1 MIIVQSKQIKIFE
14 KIINILLN
22 ILIVIF
28 AFILL
33 VSIYNNIQISI
44 LKNDYS
50 SFFDYSLFEVQTG
63 SMSGTIEV
71 GDWIVV
77 KKTNDIDLN
86 DIITFKQGNE
96 FTTHRVIEKYND
108 TYVTKGDVNNTKD
121 EPISK
126 DDIVGKVV
134 NVLPHFG
141 ILRKTLFNPLVVVSL
156 IITLFLINIALKKE
170 EKANETE
177 LKLKRKMK
185 TVVSKVAEKNKEKI
199 NEEVKPK
206 EENKPKE
213 RIKMNF
219 RKKIDHSKDIPKVKS
234 NSKVK
239 INKIS
244 GSDDDIEVLDV
255 DDISTDDD
263 LDKTMYFRMIQVDKD
278 EIEKTYSKIKESK
291 EENEMIIDDNEDEK
305 VNTKEDV
312 IKHNLELIQNK
323 RKKCKTIIEKA
334 MVIKEDE
341 LEELIKVLNFNQE
354 FKVNEPTIKDTLLKA
369 YIDARYYNDCGDIN
383 VSYDGRN
390 VGAKIEKVID
400 DTSFEIVRNYKGNDN
415 KFKDKVMKFNTIFKI
430 ITYIE
435 KYDNVK
441 DLEDK
446 KKKYR
451 NKLSEYLNNDFL
463 NDELLNKLVSK
474 LIKICKT
481 YNSMLKYTLD
491 KMQTNLFEVK
501 YNRIANRKIFA
512 LEIDH
517 NLSFSKIYSD
527 YIIEK
532 TYNEEGVVFDRLAV
546 LINILSTRIVVNM
559 LKGDFASKYLLYIPY
574 NLYAKTNKIN
584 DIFEMFIDEF
594 AKNSIVVLINYDE
607 IDDDKAM
614 IKSLVKKGYKF
625 AINIDDNNIN
635 DKDLELMYIV
645 DYIFVLNEENKKR
658 IPKDLRGKVI
668 VEDIRGK
675 VN

>member
-1 MIIVQSKQIKIFE
+1 MIIVQSKQIKLFE
-14 KIINILLN
+14 KIVNILLN
-22 ILIVIF
+22 ILIIIF

-33 VSIYNNIQISI
+33 VSIYNNIQITI
-44 LKNDYS
+44 FKNDYS
-50 SFFDYSLFEVQTG
+50 SFFGYSLFEVQTG

-77 KKTNDIDLN
+77 KETNDIELN
-86 DIITFKQGNE
+86 DIITYKQGDE

-121 EPISK
+121 EPIT
-126 DDIVGKVV
+126 DEEIVGKVV

-156 IITLFLINIALKKE
+156 IITLFLISFALKKE
-170 EKANETE
+170 DKEKE
-177 LKLKRKMK
+177 LKLKKKMEE
-185 TVVSKVAEKNKEKI
+185 VISKVKDKDTVKDKE
-199 NEEVKPK
+199 KPK
-206 EENKPKE
+206 EVDKPKE

-255 DDISTDDD
+255 DDISTDED

-291 EENEMIIDDNEDEK
+291 EENEIIIDDNEDEK
-305 VNTKEDV
+305 ENTKEEV

-341 LEELIKVLNFNQE
+341 IEELIKVLNFNQE

-369 YIDARYYNDCGDIN
+369 YIDARYYNNCGDIN

-390 VGAKIEKVID
+390 VGAKLEKVID
-400 DTSFEIVRNYKGNDN
+400 NTSFEMIRTYKGNDSG
-415 KFKDKVMKFNTIFKI
+415 FKDKVMKFNTIFKI

-435 KYDNVK
+435 KYAK
-441 DLEDK
+441 IQDLDDK
-446 KKKYR
+446 KNKYR
-451 NKLSEYLNNDFL
+451 NKLREYLNNDFL
-463 NDELLNKLVSK
+463 TDDLANKLVSK
-474 LIKICKT
+474 LIKITKT
-481 YNSMLKYTLD
+481 YNNMLKYSLD
-491 KMQTNLFEVK
+491 KMQTNLFKIK

-584 DIFEMFIDEF
+584 DIFEMFVDEF

-607 IDDDKAM
+607 IDDDKTM

>member
-1 MIIVQSKQIKIFE
+1 MIIVQSKQIKLFE
-14 KIINILLN
+14 KIVNILLN
-22 ILIVIF
+22 ILIIIF

-33 VSIYNNIQISI
+33 VSIYNNIQITI
-44 LKNDYS
+44 FKNDYS
-50 SFFDYSLFEVQTG
+50 SFFGYSLFEVQTG

-77 KKTNDIDLN
+77 KETNDIELN
-86 DIITFKQGNE
+86 DIITYKQGDE

-121 EPISK
+121 EPIT
-126 DDIVGKVV
+126 DEEIVGKVV

-156 IITLFLINIALKKE
+156 IITLFLISFALKKE
-170 EKANETE
+170 DKEKE
-177 LKLKRKMK
+177 LKLKKKMEE
-185 TVVSKVAEKNKEKI
+185 VISKVKDKDTVKDKE
-199 NEEVKPK
+199 KPK
-206 EENKPKE
+206 EVDKPKE

-255 DDISTDDD
+255 DDISTDED

-291 EENEMIIDDNEDEK
+291 EENEIIIDDNEDEK
-305 VNTKEDV
+305 ENTKEEV

-341 LEELIKVLNFNQE
+341 IEELIKVLNFNQE

-369 YIDARYYNDCGDIN
+369 YIDARYYNNCGDIN

-390 VGAKIEKVID
+390 VGAKLEKVID
-400 DTSFEIVRNYKGNDN
+400 NTSFEMIRTYKGNDSR
-415 KFKDKVMKFNTIFKI
+415 FKDKVMKFNTIFKI

-435 KYDNVK
+435 KYAK
-441 DLEDK
+441 IQDLDDK
-446 KKKYR
+446 KNKYR
-451 NKLSEYLNNDFL
+451 NKLREYLNNDFL
-463 NDELLNKLVSK
+463 TDDLANKLVSK
-474 LIKICKT
+474 LIKITKT
-481 YNSMLKYTLD
+481 YNNMLKYSLD
-491 KMQTNLFEVK
+491 KMQTNLFKIK

-584 DIFEMFIDEF
+584 DIFEMFVDEF

-607 IDDDKAM
+607 IDDDKTM

>member
-1 MIIVQSKQIKIFE
+1 MIIVQSKQIKLFE
-14 KIINILLN
+14 KIVNILLN
-22 ILIVIF
+22 ILIIIF

-33 VSIYNNIQISI
+33 VSIYNNIQITI
-44 LKNDYS
+44 FKNDYS
-50 SFFDYSLFEVQTG
+50 SFFGYSLFEVQTG

-77 KKTNDIDLN
+77 KETNDIELN
-86 DIITFKQGNE
+86 DIITYKQGDE

-121 EPISK
+121 EPIT
-126 DDIVGKVV
+126 DEEIVGKVV

-156 IITLFLINIALKKE
+156 IITLFLISFALKKE
-170 EKANETE
+170 DKEKE
-177 LKLKRKMK
+177 LKLKKKMEE
-185 TVVSKVAEKNKEKI
+185 VISKVKDKDTVKDKE
-199 NEEVKPK
+199 KPK
-206 EENKPKE
+206 EVDKPKE

-255 DDISTDDD
+255 DDISTDED

-291 EENEMIIDDNEDEK
+291 EENEIIIDNNEDEK
-305 VNTKEDV
+305 ENTKEEV

-341 LEELIKVLNFNQE
+341 IEELIKVLNFNQE

-369 YIDARYYNDCGDIN
+369 YIDARYYNNCGDIN

-390 VGAKIEKVID
+390 VGAKLEKVID
-400 DTSFEIVRNYKGNDN
+400 NTSFEMIRTYKGNDSR
-415 KFKDKVMKFNTIFKI
+415 FKDKVMKFNTIFKI

-435 KYDNVK
+435 KYAK
-441 DLEDK
+441 IQDLDDK
-446 KKKYR
+446 KNKYR
-451 NKLSEYLNNDFL
+451 NKLREYLNNDFL
-463 NDELLNKLVSK
+463 TDDLANKLVSK
-474 LIKICKT
+474 LIKITKT
-481 YNSMLKYTLD
+481 YNNMLKYSLD
-491 KMQTNLFEVK
+491 KMQTNLFKIK

-584 DIFEMFIDEF
+584 DIFEMFVDEF

-607 IDDDKAM
+607 IDDDKTM

>member
-1 MIIVQSKQIKIFE
+1 MIIVQSKQIKLFE
-14 KIINILLN
+14 KIVNILLN
-22 ILIVIF
+22 ILIIIF

-33 VSIYNNIQISI
+33 VSIYNNIQITI
-44 LKNDYS
+44 FKNDYS
-50 SFFDYSLFEVQTG
+50 SFFGYSLFEVQTG

-77 KKTNDIDLN
+77 KETNDIELN
-86 DIITFKQGNE
+86 DIITYKQGDE

-121 EPISK
+121 EPIT
-126 DDIVGKVV
+126 DEEIVGKVV

-156 IITLFLINIALKKE
+156 IITLFLISFALKKE
-170 EKANETE
+170 DKEKE
-177 LKLKRKMK
+177 LKLKKKMEE
-185 TVVSKVAEKNKEKI
+185 VISKVKDKDTVKDKE
-199 NEEVKPK
+199 KPK
-206 EENKPKE
+206 EVDKPKE

-255 DDISTDDD
+255 DDISTDED

-291 EENEMIIDDNEDEK
+291 EENEIIIDDNEDEK
-305 VNTKEDV
+305 ENTKEEV

-341 LEELIKVLNFNQE
+341 IEELIKVLNFNQE

-369 YIDARYYNDCGDIN
+369 YIDARYYNNCGDIN

-390 VGAKIEKVID
+390 VGAKLEKVID
-400 DTSFEIVRNYKGNDN
+400 NTSFEMIRTYKGNDSG
-415 KFKDKVMKFNTIFKI
+415 FKDKVMKFNTIFKI

-435 KYDNVK
+435 KYAK
-441 DLEDK
+441 IQDLDDK
-446 KKKYR
+446 KNKYR
-451 NKLSEYLNNDFL
+451 NKLREYLNNDFL
-463 NDELLNKLVSK
+463 TDDLANKLVSK
-474 LIKICKT
+474 LIKITKT
-481 YNSMLKYTLD
+481 YNNMLKYSLD
-491 KMQTNLFEVK
+491 KMQTNLFKIK

-584 DIFEMFIDEF
+584 DIFEMFVDEF

-607 IDDDKAM
+607 IDDNKAM

>member
-1 MIIVQSKQIKIFE
+1 MIIVQSKQIKLFE
-14 KIINILLN
+14 KIVNILLN
-22 ILIVIF
+22 ILIIIF

-33 VSIYNNIQISI
+33 VSIYNNIQITI
-44 LKNDYS
+44 FKNDYS
-50 SFFDYSLFEVQTG
+50 SFFGYSLFEVQTG

-77 KKTNDIDLN
+77 KETNDIELN
-86 DIITFKQGNE
+86 DIITYKQGDE

-121 EPISK
+121 EPIT
-126 DDIVGKVV
+126 DEEIVGKVV

-156 IITLFLINIALKKE
+156 IITLFLISFALKKE
-170 EKANETE
+170 DKEKE
-177 LKLKRKMK
+177 LKLKKKMEE
-185 TVVSKVAEKNKEKI
+185 VISKVKDKDTVKDKE
-199 NEEVKPK
+199 KPK
-206 EENKPKE
+206 EVDKPKE

-255 DDISTDDD
+255 DDISTDED

-291 EENEMIIDDNEDEK
+291 EENEIIIDDNEDEK
-305 VNTKEDV
+305 ENTKEEV

-341 LEELIKVLNFNQE
+341 IEELIKVLNFNQE

-390 VGAKIEKVID
+390 VGAKIEEVID

-559 LKGDFASKYLLYIPY
+559 LKGDFVSKYLLYIPY

-584 DIFEMFIDEF
+584 DIFEMFVDEF

-607 IDDDKAM
+607 IDDNKAM

>member
-1 MIIVQSKQIKIFE
+1 MIIVQSKQIKLFE
-14 KIINILLN
+14 KIVNILLN
-22 ILIVIF
+22 ILIIIF

-33 VSIYNNIQISI
+33 VSIYNNIQITI
-44 LKNDYS
+44 FKNDYS
-50 SFFDYSLFEVQTG
+50 SFFGYSLFEVQTG

-77 KKTNDIDLN
+77 KETNDIELN
-86 DIITFKQGNE
+86 DIITYKQGDE

-108 TYVTKGDVNNTKD
+108 TYVTKGDVNNPKD
-121 EPISK
+121 EPIT
-126 DDIVGKVV
+126 DEEIVGKLV

-156 IITLFLINIALKKE
+156 IITLFLISYALKKE
-170 EKANETE
+170 DKEKE
-177 LKLKRKMK
+177 LKLKKKMEE
-185 TVVSKVAEKNKEKI
+185 VISKVKDKDTVKDKE
-199 NEEVKPK
+199 KPK
-206 EENKPKE
+206 EVDKPKE

-255 DDISTDDD
+255 DDVSTDED

-291 EENEMIIDDNEDEK
+291 EENEIIIDDNEDEK
-305 VNTKEDV
+305 ENTKEEV

-334 MVIKEDE
+334 LVIKEDE
-341 LEELIKVLNFNQE
+341 IEELIKVLNFNQE

-369 YIDARYYNDCGDIN
+369 YIDARYYNNCGDIN

-390 VGAKIEKVID
+390 VGAKLEKVID
-400 DTSFEIVRNYKGNDN
+400 NTSFEMIRTYKGNDSR
-415 KFKDKVMKFNTIFKI
+415 FKDKVMKFNTIFKI

-435 KYDNVK
+435 KYAK
-441 DLEDK
+441 IQDLDDK
-446 KKKYR
+446 KNKYR
-451 NKLSEYLNNDFL
+451 NKLREYLNNDFL
-463 NDELLNKLVSK
+463 TDDLANKLVSK
-474 LIKICKT
+474 LIKITKT
-481 YNSMLKYTLD
+481 YNNMLKYSLD
-491 KMQTNLFEVK
+491 KMQTNLFKIK

-546 LINILSTRIVVNM
+546 LINILSTKIVVNM

-584 DIFEMFIDEF
+584 DIFEMFVDEF

-607 IDDDKAM
+607 IDDDKTM

>member
-1 MIIVQSKQIKIFE
+1 MIIVQSKQIKLFE
-14 KIINILLN
+14 KIVNILLN
-22 ILIVIF
+22 ILIIIF

-33 VSIYNNIQISI
+33 VSIYNNIQITI

-50 SFFDYSLFEVQTG
+50 SFFGYSLFEVQTG

-77 KKTNDIDLN
+77 KETNDIELN
-86 DIITFKQGNE
+86 DIITYKQGDE

-121 EPISK
+121 EPIT
-126 DDIVGKVV
+126 DEEIVGKVV

-156 IITLFLINIALKKE
+156 IITLFLISFALKKE
-170 EKANETE
+170 DKEKE
-177 LKLKRKMK
+177 LKLKKKMEE
-185 TVVSKVAEKNKEKI
+185 VISKVKDKDTVKDKDKD
-199 NEEVKPK
+199 KPK
-206 EENKPKE
+206 EVDKPKE

-255 DDISTDDD
+255 DDISTDED

-291 EENEMIIDDNEDEK
+291 EENEIIIDDNEDEK
-305 VNTKEDV
+305 ENTKEEV

-341 LEELIKVLNFNQE
+341 IEELIKVLNFNQE

-369 YIDARYYNDCGDIN
+369 YIDARYYNNCGDIN

-390 VGAKIEKVID
+390 VGAKLEKVID
-400 DTSFEIVRNYKGNDN
+400 NTSFEMIRTYKGNDSR
-415 KFKDKVMKFNTIFKI
+415 FKDKVMKFNTIFKI

-435 KYDNVK
+435 KYAK
-441 DLEDK
+441 IQDLDDK
-446 KKKYR
+446 KNKYR
-451 NKLSEYLNNDFL
+451 NKLREYLNNDFL
-463 NDELLNKLVSK
+463 TDDLANKLVSK
-474 LIKICKT
+474 LIKITKT
-481 YNSMLKYTLD
+481 YNNMLKYSLD
-491 KMQTNLFEVK
+491 KMQTNLFKIK

-584 DIFEMFIDEF
+584 DIFEMFVDEF

>member
-1 MIIVQSKQIKIFE
+1 MIIVQSKQIKLFE
-14 KIINILLN
+14 KIVNILLN
-22 ILIVIF
+22 ILIIIF

-33 VSIYNNIQISI
+33 VSIYNNIQITI
-44 LKNDYS
+44 FKNDYS
-50 SFFDYSLFEVQTG
+50 SFFGYSLFEVQTG

-77 KKTNDIDLN
+77 KETNDIELN
-86 DIITFKQGNE
+86 DIITYKQGDE

-121 EPISK
+121 EPIT
-126 DDIVGKVV
+126 DEEIVGKVV

-156 IITLFLINIALKKE
+156 IITLFLISFALKKE
-170 EKANETE
+170 DKEKE
-177 LKLKRKMK
+177 LKLKKKMEE
-185 TVVSKVAEKNKEKI
+185 VISKVKDKDTVKDKE
-199 NEEVKPK
+199 KPK
-206 EENKPKE
+206 EVDKPKE

-255 DDISTDDD
+255 DDISTDED

-291 EENEMIIDDNEDEK
+291 EENEIIIDDNEDEK
-305 VNTKEDV
+305 ENTKEEV

-341 LEELIKVLNFNQE
+341 IEELIKVLNFNQE

-369 YIDARYYNDCGDIN
+369 YIDARYYNNCGDIN

-559 LKGDFASKYLLYIPY
+559 LKGDFVSKYLLYIPY

-584 DIFEMFIDEF
+584 DIFEMFVDEF

-607 IDDDKAM
+607 IDDNKAM

>member
-1 MIIVQSKQIKIFE
+1 MIIVQSKQIKLFE
-14 KIINILLN
+14 KIVNILLN
-22 ILIVIF
+22 ILIIIF

-33 VSIYNNIQISI
+33 VSIYNNIQITI

-50 SFFDYSLFEVQTG
+50 SFFGYSLFEVQTG

-77 KKTNDIDLN
+77 KETNDIELN
-86 DIITFKQGNE
+86 DIITYKQGDE

-121 EPISK
+121 EPIT
-126 DDIVGKVV
+126 DEEIVGKVV

-156 IITLFLINIALKKE
+156 IITLFLISFALKKE
-170 EKANETE
+170 DKEKE
-177 LKLKRKMK
+177 LKLKKKMEE
-185 TVVSKVAEKNKEKI
+185 VISKVKDKDTVKDKE
-199 NEEVKPK
+199 KPK
-206 EENKPKE
+206 EVDKPKE

-255 DDISTDDD
+255 DDISTDED

-291 EENEMIIDDNEDEK
+291 EENEIIIDDNEDEK
-305 VNTKEDV
+305 ENTKEEV

-341 LEELIKVLNFNQE
+341 IEELIKVLNFNQE

-369 YIDARYYNDCGDIN
+369 YIDARYYNNCGDIN

-390 VGAKIEKVID
+390 VGAKLEKVID
-400 DTSFEIVRNYKGNDN
+400 NTSFEMIRTYKGNDSR
-415 KFKDKVMKFNTIFKI
+415 FKDKVMKFNTIFKI

-435 KYDNVK
+435 KYAK
-441 DLEDK
+441 IQDLDDK
-446 KKKYR
+446 KNKYR
-451 NKLSEYLNNDFL
+451 NKLREYLNNDFL
-463 NDELLNKLVSK
+463 TDDLANKLVSK
-474 LIKICKT
+474 LIKITKT
-481 YNSMLKYTLD
+481 YNNMLKYSLD

-584 DIFEMFIDEF
+584 DIFEMFVDEF

>member
-1 MIIVQSKQIKIFE
+1 MIIVQSKQIKLFE
-14 KIINILLN
+14 KIVNILLN
-22 ILIVIF
+22 ILIIIF

-33 VSIYNNIQISI
+33 VSIYNNIQITI
-44 LKNDYS
+44 FKNDYS
-50 SFFDYSLFEVQTG
+50 SFFGYSLFEVQTG

-77 KKTNDIDLN
+77 KETNDIELN
-86 DIITFKQGNE
+86 DIITYKQGDE

-121 EPISK
+121 EPIT
-126 DDIVGKVV
+126 DEEIVGKVV

-156 IITLFLINIALKKE
+156 IITLFLISFALKKE
-170 EKANETE
+170 DKEKE
-177 LKLKRKMK
+177 LKLKKKMEE
-185 TVVSKVAEKNKEKI
+185 VISKVKDKDTVKDKE
-199 NEEVKPK
+199 KPK
-206 EENKPKE
+206 EVDKPKE

-255 DDISTDDD
+255 DDISTDED

-291 EENEMIIDDNEDEK
+291 EENEIIIDDNEDEK
-305 VNTKEDV
+305 ENTKEEV

-341 LEELIKVLNFNQE
+341 IEELIKVLNFNQE

-369 YIDARYYNDCGDIN
+369 YIDARYYNNCGDIN

-390 VGAKIEKVID
+390 VGAKLEKVID
-400 DTSFEIVRNYKGNDN
+400 NTSFEMIRTYKGNDSR
-415 KFKDKVMKFNTIFKI
+415 FKDKVMKFNTIFKI

-435 KYDNVK
+435 KYAK
-441 DLEDK
+441 IQDLDDK
-446 KKKYR
+446 KNKYR
-451 NKLSEYLNNDFL
+451 NKLREYLNNDFL
-463 NDELLNKLVSK
+463 TDDLANKLVSK
-474 LIKICKT
+474 LIKITKT
-481 YNSMLKYTLD
+481 YNNMLKYSLD

-584 DIFEMFIDEF
+584 DIFEMFVDEF

>member
-1 MIIVQSKQIKIFE
+1 MIIVQSKQIKLFE
-14 KIINILLN
+14 KIVNILLN
-22 ILIVIF
+22 ILIIIF

-33 VSIYNNIQISI
+33 VSIYNNIQITI
-44 LKNDYS
+44 FKNDYS
-50 SFFDYSLFEVQTG
+50 SFFGYSLFEVQTG

-77 KKTNDIDLN
+77 KETNDIELN
-86 DIITFKQGNE
+86 DIITYKQGDE

-121 EPISK
+121 EPIT
-126 DDIVGKVV
+126 DEEIVGKLV

-156 IITLFLINIALKKE
+156 IITLFLISFALKKE
-170 EKANETE
+170 DKEKE
-177 LKLKRKMK
+177 LKLKKKMEE
-185 TVVSKVAEKNKEKI
+185 VISKVKDKDTVKDKE
-199 NEEVKPK
+199 KPK
-206 EENKPKE
+206 EVDKPKE

-255 DDISTDDD
+255 DDISTDED

-291 EENEMIIDDNEDEK
+291 EENEIIIDDNEDEK
-305 VNTKEDV
+305 ENTKEEV

-341 LEELIKVLNFNQE
+341 IEELIKVLNFNQE

-369 YIDARYYNDCGDIN
+369 YIDARYYNNCGDIN

-390 VGAKIEKVID
+390 VGAKLEKVID
-400 DTSFEIVRNYKGNDN
+400 NTSFEMIRTYKGNDSG
-415 KFKDKVMKFNTIFKI
+415 FKDKVMKFNTIFKI

-435 KYDNVK
+435 KYAK
-441 DLEDK
+441 IQDLDDK
-446 KKKYR
+446 KNKYR
-451 NKLSEYLNNDFL
+451 NKLREYLNNDFL
-463 NDELLNKLVSK
+463 TDDLANKLVSK
-474 LIKICKT
+474 LIKITKT
-481 YNSMLKYTLD
+481 YNNMLKYSLD
-491 KMQTNLFEVK
+491 KMQTNLFKIK

-584 DIFEMFIDEF
+584 DIFEMFVDEF

-607 IDDDKAM
+607 IDDDKTM

>member
-1 MIIVQSKQIKIFE
+1 MIIVQSKQIKLFE
-14 KIINILLN
+14 KIVNILLN
-22 ILIVIF
+22 ILIIIF

-33 VSIYNNIQISI
+33 VSIYNNIQITI
-44 LKNDYS
+44 FKNDYS
-50 SFFDYSLFEVQTG
+50 SFFGYSLFEVQTG

-77 KKTNDIDLN
+77 KETNDIELN
-86 DIITFKQGNE
+86 DIITYKQGDE

-121 EPISK
+121 EPIT
-126 DDIVGKVV
+126 DEEIAGKVV

-156 IITLFLINIALKKE
+156 IITLFLISYALKKE
-170 EKANETE
+170 DKEKE
-177 LKLKRKMK
+177 LKLKKKMEE
-185 TVVSKVAEKNKEKI
+185 VISKVKDKDTVKDKE
-199 NEEVKPK
+199 KPK
-206 EENKPKE
+206 EVDKPKE

-255 DDISTDDD
+255 DDISTDED

-291 EENEMIIDDNEDEK
+291 EENEIIIDDNEDEK
-305 VNTKEDV
+305 ENTKEEV

-334 MVIKEDE
+334 LVIKEDE
-341 LEELIKVLNFNQE
+341 IEELIKVLNFNQE

-369 YIDARYYNDCGDIN
+369 YIDARYYNNCGDIN

-390 VGAKIEKVID
+390 VGAKLEKVID
-400 DTSFEIVRNYKGNDN
+400 NTSFEMIRTYKGNDSR
-415 KFKDKVMKFNTIFKI
+415 FKDKVMKFNTIFKI

-435 KYDNVK
+435 KYAK
-441 DLEDK
+441 IQDLDDK
-446 KKKYR
+446 KNKYR
-451 NKLSEYLNNDFL
+451 NKLREYLNNDFL
-463 NDELLNKLVSK
+463 TDDLANKLVSK
-474 LIKICKT
+474 LIKITKT
-481 YNSMLKYTLD
+481 YNNMLKYSLD

-584 DIFEMFIDEF
+584 DIFEMFVDEF

-668 VEDIRGK
+668 VEDIMGK

>member
-1 MIIVQSKQIKIFE
+1 MIVVQSKQIKLFE
-14 KIINILLN
+14 KIVNILLN
-22 ILIVIF
+22 ILIIIF

-50 SFFDYSLFEVQTG
+50 SFFGYSLFEVQTG

-77 KKTNDIDLN
+77 KETNDIELD
-86 DIITFKQGNE
+86 DIITYKQGDE

-121 EPISK
+121 EPITDK
-126 DDIVGKVV
+126 EIVGKVV
-134 NVLPHFG
+134 KILPHFG

-156 IITLFLINIALKKE
+156 IITLFLISFALKKE
-170 EKANETE
+170 DKEKE
-177 LKLKRKMK
+177 LKLKKKMEE
-185 TVVSKVAEKNKEKI
+185 VISKVKDKEKVKEI
-199 NEEVKPK
+199 VEEKPK
-206 EENKPKE
+206 EKVDKPKE

-255 DDISTDDD
+255 DDISTDED

-291 EENEMIIDDNEDEK
+291 EENEIIIDDNEDEK
-305 VNTKEDV
+305 ENTKEEV

-354 FKVNEPTIKDTLLKA
+354 FKVNEPTIKDTLLKS
-369 YIDARYYNDCGDIN
+369 YIDARYYNNCGDIN

-390 VGAKIEKVID
+390 VGAKLEKVID
-400 DTSFEIVRNYKGNDN
+400 NTSFEMIRTYKGNDS

-435 KYDNVK
+435 KYAK
-441 DLEDK
+441 IQDLDDK
-446 KKKYR
+446 KNKYR
-451 NKLSEYLNNDFL
+451 NKLKEYLNNDFL
-463 NDELLNKLVSK
+463 TDDLANKLVSK
-474 LIKICKT
+474 LIKITKT
-481 YNSMLKYTLD
+481 YNNMLKYSLE
-491 KMQTNLFEVK
+491 KMQTNLFKIK
-501 YNRIANRKIFA
+501 YNRVDNGKIFA

-584 DIFEMFIDEF
+584 DIFEMFVDEF

>member
-1 MIIVQSKQIKIFE
+1 MIIVQSKQIKLFE
-14 KIINILLN
+14 KIVNILLN
-22 ILIVIF
+22 ILIIIF

-33 VSIYNNIQISI
+33 VSIYNNIQITI
-44 LKNDYS
+44 FKNDYS
-50 SFFDYSLFEVQTG
+50 SFFGYSLFEVQTG

-77 KKTNDIDLN
+77 KETNDIELN
-86 DIITFKQGNE
+86 DIITYKQGDE

-121 EPISK
+121 EPIT
-126 DDIVGKVV
+126 DEEIAGKVV

-156 IITLFLINIALKKE
+156 IITLFLISYALKKE
-170 EKANETE
+170 DKEKE
-177 LKLKRKMK
+177 LKLKKKMEE
-185 TVVSKVAEKNKEKI
+185 VISKVKDKDTVKDKE
-199 NEEVKPK
+199 KPK
-206 EENKPKE
+206 EVDKPKE

-255 DDISTDDD
+255 DDISTDED

-291 EENEMIIDDNEDEK
+291 EENEIIIDDNEDEK
-305 VNTKEDV
+305 ENTKEEV

-334 MVIKEDE
+334 LVIKEDE
-341 LEELIKVLNFNQE
+341 IEELIKVLNFNQE

-369 YIDARYYNDCGDIN
+369 YIDARYYNNCGDIN

-390 VGAKIEKVID
+390 VGAKLEKVID
-400 DTSFEIVRNYKGNDN
+400 NTSFEMIRTYKGNDSR
-415 KFKDKVMKFNTIFKI
+415 FKDKVMKFNTIFKI

-435 KYDNVK
+435 KYAK
-441 DLEDK
+441 IQDLDDK
-446 KKKYR
+446 KNKYR
-451 NKLSEYLNNDFL
+451 NKLREYLNNDFL
-463 NDELLNKLVSK
+463 TDDLANKLVSK
-474 LIKICKT
+474 LIKITKT
-481 YNSMLKYTLD
+481 YNNMLKYSLD

-584 DIFEMFIDEF
+584 DIFEMFVDEF

>member
-1 MIIVQSKQIKIFE
+1 MIIVQGKQIKLFE
-14 KIINILLN
+14 KIVNILLN
-22 ILIVIF
+22 ILIIIF

-33 VSIYNNIQISI
+33 VSIYNNIQITI
-44 LKNDYS
+44 FKNDYS
-50 SFFDYSLFEVQTG
+50 SFFGYSLFEVQTG

-77 KKTNDIDLN
+77 KETNDIELN
-86 DIITFKQGNE
+86 DIITYKQGDE

-121 EPISK
+121 EPIT
-126 DDIVGKVV
+126 DEEIAGKVV

-156 IITLFLINIALKKE
+156 IITLFLISYALKKE
-170 EKANETE
+170 DKEKE
-177 LKLKRKMK
+177 LKLKKKMEE
-185 TVVSKVAEKNKEKI
+185 VISKVKDKDTVKDKE
-199 NEEVKPK
+199 KPK
-206 EENKPKE
+206 EVDKPKE

-255 DDISTDDD
+255 DDVSTDED

-291 EENEMIIDDNEDEK
+291 EENELIIDNNEDEK
-305 VNTKEDV
+305 ENTKEEV

-334 MVIKEDE
+334 LVIKEDE
-341 LEELIKVLNFNQE
+341 IEELIKVLNFNQE

-369 YIDARYYNDCGDIN
+369 YIDARYYNNCGDIN

-390 VGAKIEKVID
+390 VGAKLEKVID
-400 DTSFEIVRNYKGNDN
+400 NTSFEMIRTYKGNDSR
-415 KFKDKVMKFNTIFKI
+415 FKDKVMKFNTIFKI

-435 KYDNVK
+435 KYAK
-441 DLEDK
+441 IQDLDDK
-446 KKKYR
+446 KNKYR
-451 NKLSEYLNNDFL
+451 NKLREYLNNDFL
-463 NDELLNKLVSK
+463 TDDLANKLVSK
-474 LIKICKT
+474 LIKITKT
-481 YNSMLKYTLD
+481 YNNMLKYSLD
-491 KMQTNLFEVK
+491 KMQTNLFKIK

-546 LINILSTRIVVNM
+546 LINILSTKIVVNM

-584 DIFEMFIDEF
+584 DIFEMFVDEF

-607 IDDDKAM
+607 IDDDKTM